1 MVAEFFHIHPIN
13 PQPMLLSK
21 AASIIAE
28 GGLIIYPTDSSYAF
42 GCHLGDKNAL
52 DRIRMIRKVNRDHH
66 FTLVARN
73 LSHISEYAKINNQQ
87 YRVIK
92 SSTPG
97 PFTFI
102 LPAKRKV
109 PRRIMH
115 QRRKTIGLRIP
126 DNNIVL
132 GLLDILVEP
141 ILSSTLILPDRE
153 LSLGDP
159 QNIYDNLS
167 HKVDLVIDGGHCG
180 YEPTTVIDWHED
192 SPKIVRQGKGEA
204 LFV

>member
-1 MVAEFFHIHPIN
+1 MAEFLHIHPID
-13 PQPMLLSK
+13 PQHRLLRK
-21 AASIIAE
+21 AADIIAG
-28 GGLIIYPTDSSYAF
+28 GGLIAYPTDSSYAF
-42 GCHLGDKNAL
+42 GCHLGDKSAL
-52 DRIRMIRKVNRDHH
+52 DRIRTIRQADRDHH
-66 FTLVARN
+66 FTLVARD
-73 LSHISEYAKINNQQ
+73 LSHISEYAKIDNQQ

-92 SSTPG
+92 NSTPG

-126 DNNIVL
+126 DNKIVL

-141 ILSSTLILPDRE
+141 ILSSTLILPGRE
-153 LSLGDP
+153 LPLGDP
-159 QNIYDNLS
+159 QNIYDTLR
-167 HKVDLVIDGGHCG
+167 HQVDLVIDGGECG
-180 YEPTTVIDWHED
+180 YEPTTVVDWHGDAPE
-192 SPKIVRQGKGEA
+192 IIRQGRGEA

>member
-1 MVAEFFHIHPIN
+1 MAEFLQIHPEN
-13 PQPMLLSK
+13 PQQRLLKK
-21 AASIIAE
+21 AADIVAG
-28 GGLIIYPTDSSYAF
+28 GGLIAYPTDSSYAF

-52 DRIRMIRKVNRDHH
+52 DRIRAIRQVGRDHH
-66 FTLVARN
+66 FTLVARD
-73 LSHISEYAKINNQQ
+73 LSHISEYAKVSNQQ

-97 PFTFI
+97 AFTFI

-126 DNNIVL
+126 DNQIVF
-132 GLLDILVEP
+132 GLLDLLIEP
-141 ILSSTLILPDRE
+141 LLSSTLIVPGRE
-153 LSLGDP
+153 LPFGDP
-159 QNIYDNLS
+159 QNIYDTLK
-167 HKVDLVIDGGHCG
+167 HQVDLVIDGGQCG
-180 YEPTTVIDWHED
+180 YEPTTVIDWHGDAPE
-192 SPKIVRQGKGEA
+192 IVRQGKGEA

>member
-1 MVAEFFHIHPIN
+1 MAEFLHIHPED
-13 PQPMLLSK
+13 PQKRLLKK
-21 AASIIAE
+21 AADIIAA
-28 GGLIIYPTDSSYAF
+28 GGLIAYPTDSSYAF

-52 DRIRMIRKVNRDHH
+52 DRIRAIRQANRDHH
-66 FTLVARN
+66 FTLVARD
-73 LSHISEYAKINNQQ
+73 LSHISEYAKIDNQQ

-132 GLLDILVEP
+132 GLLDVLVEP

-153 LSLGDP
+153 LPLGDP
-159 QNIYDNLS
+159 QNIYDSLK
-167 HKVDLVIDGGHCG
+167 HQVDLVIDGGQCG
-180 YEPTTVIDWHED
+180 YEPTTVIDWRGDAPE
-192 SPKIVRQGKGEA
+192 IVRQGKGKV
-204 LFV
+204 LFI